1 MDPQRPEA
9 QRLKMMLVDA
19 TTWRNDQERYV
30 DSLRE
35 MLRRRTVDLSRA
47 TGLRFAANKRGDKLE
62 AVRYQYHAAQAAY
75 AKESEPDSVNNASMM
90 LRGTWRR
97 GGFRRPRRTYGFDS
111 VEVA

>member
-35 MLRRRTVDLSRA
+35 MLRRRTEDLSRA
-47 TGLRFAANKRGDKLE
+47 TGLRSAANKRGDKLE

-75 AKESEPDSVNNASMM
+75 AKEPETDRVQQRIHDVERNLAVARLQETKEN
-90 LRGTWRR
+90 LW
-97 GGFRRPRRTYGFDS
+97 FRQC
-111 VEVA
+111 